1 MAIELTPTP
10 EAVLVEGAVGCG
22 KTTRLVER
30 AAALLEGGAAPSDL
44 LVLAATPDAARML
57 AARLEAACG
66 AAVEA
71 TCVREVA
78 LGLLATEGGRAFSDR
93 AGRLVTPVEMG
104 FIMEDMKTCGLKNRR
119 LKEMLKF
126 FYRSWTELVEDADGN
141 ADWLLAGEEA
151 DVHGLLKGI
160 LDFTGGILEPE
171 LSALAVRYLLAD
183 GEALAGAQR
192 AHVLVDDYQ
201 MLSRASQHVANLLAR
216 DSIAVAADPA
226 AVVEVFDSYPYGEG
240 VGEFTQAN
248 ADCERIVLTESHACG
263 AAAHAAS
270 RLREDAAPG
279 APEITGVGDA
289 PATDSFTA
297 RESADPA
304 AEVAAVAEAVEAAL
318 GAGCAP
324 EDVYVLTFHPAWM
337 RQVLRALAARDIA
350 AAAPVEGRLSVG
362 DYRDLDRCA
371 PARLLAALDLAA
383 DPANALAWRSWCG
396 FGDYLANSAAFADM
410 RAGAAA
416 EGAGLVAL
424 LEEPSAAAPAEG
436 FPNTGIGRIVDA
448 YRAGRELVAS
458 VQGLEGDGLLDA
470 LAAGLGLE
478 GDGAARARALVG
490 ALTAPAPGEEGGTD
504 AATLSRRARRALGGA
519 AFGDTAGRVLVGAP
533 EHLVGRSPAV
543 LVLAGFVNGF
553 FPSRDYFDA
562 TVMTPDKQKLA
573 RATDIRRL
581 YAAAGKPTERLVA
594 SWFTSIDLVGAEQL
608 KLEIGRVRL
617 RRGERIATTSPS
629 IYLKEIEPTEDQSA

>member
-1 MAIELTPTP
+1 M
-10 EAVLVEGAVGCG
+10 
-22 KTTRLVER
+22 
-30 AAALLEGGAAPSDL
+30 
-44 LVLAATPDAARML
+44 
-57 AARLEAACG
+57 
-66 AAVEA
+66 
-71 TCVREVA
+71 
-78 LGLLATEGGRAFSDR
+78 
-93 AGRLVTPVEMG
+93 
-104 FIMEDMKTCGLKNRR
+104 
-119 LKEMLKF
+119 
-126 FYRSWTELVEDADGN
+126 
-141 ADWLLAGEEA
+141 
-151 DVHGLLKGI
+151 
-160 LDFTGGILEPE
+160 
-171 LSALAVRYLLAD
+171 
-183 GEALAGAQR
+183 
-192 AHVLVDDYQ
+192 
-201 MLSRASQHVANLLAR
+201 
-216 DSIAVAADPA
+216 
-226 AVVEVFDSYPYGEG
+226 
-240 VGEFTQAN
+240 
-248 ADCERIVLTESHACG
+248 
-263 AAAHAAS
+263 
-270 RLREDAAPG
+270 
-279 APEITGVGDA
+279 
-289 PATDSFTA
+289 
-297 RESADPA
+297 
-304 AEVAAVAEAVEAAL
+304 
-318 GAGCAP
+318 
-324 EDVYVLTFHPAWM
+324 
-337 RQVLRALAARDIA
+337 
-350 AAAPVEGRLSVG
+350 G

-424 LEEPSAAAPAEG
+424 LEEASAAAPAEG

-519 AFGDTAGRVLVGAP
+519 AFGEHRGPGCRGRPRAPRRPLAGRARA
-533 EHLVGRSPAV
+533 GRLRERLLPQPRTTSTPR
-543 LVLAGFVNGF
+543 
-553 FPSRDYFDA
+553 S
-562 TVMTPDKQKLA
+562 MTPDKQKLA